1 MSKGGP
7 AERSMYSEIPCL
19 EEVEGA
25 VQEAQFIMGGGFV
38 DRETNT
44 HDRRH
49 YLPTTSLAGGKY
61 IFQNS
66 QFQEMIGII
75 TLEDVIEELLQEE
88 ILDEK
93 DTYTETEKKI
103 MIARDN
109 LQSYSRAHS
118 LLGNIKLKRYN
129 VSI

>member
-1 MSKGGP
+1 M
-7 AERSMYSEIPCL
+7 
-19 EEVEGA
+19 
-25 VQEAQFIMGGGFV
+25 F
-38 DRETNT
+38 
-44 HDRRH
+44 
-49 YLPTTSLAGGKY
+49 LAK
-61 IFQNS
+61 NCK
-66 QFQEMIGII
+66 FQEVIGII

-118 LLGNIKLKRYN
+118 LIGNIKLKRYN
-129 VSI
+129 VSVHNYNKKVLLR

>member
-1 MSKGGP
+1 M
-7 AERSMYSEIPCL
+7 IPCTIA
-19 EEVEGA
+19 GA
-25 VQEAQFIMGGGFV
+25 IATFTSTSTFFRTEAVVSSLCIISTVSNINVQIKHV
-38 DRETNT
+38 SDKNC
-44 HDRRH
+44 
-49 YLPTTSLAGGKY
+49 K
-61 IFQNS
+61 
-66 QFQEMIGII
+66 FQEVIGII

-109 LQSYSRAHS
+109 LQSYSRAQS

-129 VSI
+129 VRVLNYNDIT